1 MKRTS
6 ITCLVYCTLWIFAAP
21 PPRYDRGGQ
30 TPPLIVSMSR
40 NLGNQLN
47 WLRDLEQ
54 GEMAKVKENLEQEA
68 VMNAIGLL
76 GSLDFTKDPS
86 ILASYAGL
94 RIASKYWNGK
104 KITCV
109 DPELVKELEQALE
122 LVRKEMI
129 AERERKSKGLDQKE
143 KK

>member
-1 MKRTS
+1 
-6 ITCLVYCTLWIFAAP
+6 
-21 PPRYDRGGQ
+21 
-30 TPPLIVSMSR
+30 
-40 NLGNQLN
+40 
-47 WLRDLEQ
+47 
-54 GEMAKVKENLEQEA
+54 
-68 VMNAIGLL
+68 MNAIGLL